1 PSCHPPPRVPYVL
14 QIIGRGPSVRST
26 RSTHSSAMVR
36 TGGGTMTA
44 PFVLI
49 STWKVKEGAYR
60 DYEAWFQGLVAHV
73 ESGNPRMIAF
83 HTFASEDGSKL
94 MGVQVHPDVA
104 SMDLHLRLVAEY
116 AAAAQQAYLDQP
128 LHLLVGGEGDQARE

>member
-1 PSCHPPPRVPYVL
+1 
-14 QIIGRGPSVRST
+14 
-26 RSTHSSAMVR
+26 
-36 TGGGTMTA
+36 MTA
-44 PFVLI
+44 PFILI

-83 HTFASEDGSKL
+83 HAFASEDGSKL
-94 MGVQVHPDVA
+94 MGVQVHPDTA
-104 SMDLHLRLVAEY
+104 SMEHHLRLVAEY

-128 LHLLVGGEGDQARE
+128 LHLLVGGEGDQAREQIHGMAQSRGDLMGFPLHSGGFTRSSAAS